1 VPPLSLALRGGSL
14 LYVQGAGM
22 NNERPLQM
30 PNAEQIKLG
39 FGAYG
44 PNGVQGQSPW
54 P

>member
-1 VPPLSLALRGGSL
+1 MVLGRTLTSAILLAAEASLGTNK
-14 LYVQGAGM
+14 M
-22 NNERPLQM
+22 
-30 PNAEQIKLG
+30 G